1 MSSMKKMALAISVA
15 IVTSTAAMSSVQAS
29 EAKSLKHAKKATEL
43 RQSVFKLLASNIG
56 PIGAMARG
64 KMPMDKA
71 VVEKNAT
78 RINQLS
84 LMITDYMAADTRKF
98 DVNTQALAKS
108 WTDTSLLSKKANA
121 LTMAS
126 ANLMEVVK
134 SGDNNAIKKAI
145 GGIGR
150 TCGGCHDDFK
160 QD

>member
-1 MSSMKKMALAISVA
+1 MSSMKKIALAMTVA
-15 IVTSTAAMSSVQAS
+15 IVTSGVAVNSATAS
-29 EAKSLKHAKKATEL
+29 EAKSLKHANKATEL

-84 LMITDYMAADTRKF
+84 MMITDYMATDTRKF
-98 DVNTQALAKS
+98 DVKTEALAKA
-108 WTDTSLLSKKANA
+108 WTDPALLSKKANA

-126 ANLMEVVK
+126 ANLMSVVQ
-134 SGDNNAIKKAI
+134 SGDNKAIKKAI